1 MPTRAERER
10 HGNSNTDYDI
20 LAYRYTV
27 TELVRVSDMAGMV
40 GGEWEESGSRVGSE
54 WQYCGIRES
63 EWTSGNRRSW
73 GLQRHRHKDRVEI
86 EMFKTCRYIQLCRG
100 RI

>member
-54 WQYCGIRES
+54 RASGRVGIGGVGGYRD
-63 EWTSGNRRSW
+63 TDT
-73 GLQRHRHKDRVEI
+73 KI
-86 EMFKTCRYIQLCRG
+86 E
-100 RI
+100 